1 MQHTRC
7 AAFMYHND
15 NKLFF
20 DYIRESFPENIV
32 KFDFQQQSQL
42 DRIDYRN
49 DLKYQLRWR

>member
-1 MQHTRC
+1 MQHTRY